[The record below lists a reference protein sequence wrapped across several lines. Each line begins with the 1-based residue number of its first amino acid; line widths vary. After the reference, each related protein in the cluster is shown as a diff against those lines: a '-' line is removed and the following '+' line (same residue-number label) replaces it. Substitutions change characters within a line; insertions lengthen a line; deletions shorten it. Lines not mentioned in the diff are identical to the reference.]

1 MADPRLKQIKI
12 KMGVVKRLSKEKG
25 MYEKEAEQ
33 ERNKLEKMK
42 AEGKD
47 EYDIRKQEEVLQE
60 SLMMAPDCRKRL
72 NIAYTELKSI
82 LEAEAELSEQEDYQT
97 AKIVLEDAEKALN

>member
-12 KMGVVKRLSKEKG
+12 KSGVIKRLSKEKN

-33 ERNKLEKMK
+33 EKRKLEKMK

-60 SLMMAPDCRKRL
+60 SLMMIPDCQKRL
-72 NIAYTELKSI
+72 NTAYTDLKNV
-82 LEAEAELSEQEDYQT
+82 LEAETDISEQEDYQE
-97 AKIVLEDAEKALN
+97 AKAVLQMAESSPN